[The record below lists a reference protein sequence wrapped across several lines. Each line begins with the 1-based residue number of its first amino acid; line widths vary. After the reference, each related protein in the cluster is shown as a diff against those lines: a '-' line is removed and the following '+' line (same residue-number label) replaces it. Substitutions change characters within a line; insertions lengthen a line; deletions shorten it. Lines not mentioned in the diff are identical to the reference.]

1 MSGFSSRALRI
12 LCDLGG
18 QRLLTAKIAKNCP
31 YGRKVYEAGHSS
43 WRHSPH
49 HLDWRVRSIL
59 QKRALRFVF
68 AANVISML
76 GSGMN
81 AAAVAWYILQATHSE
96 VALGTF
102 AVVQT
107 IPAMLMLPFTGVI
120 IDREDRRRLVM
131 MLDAARAVIILTV
144 SLLAFAHRVK
154 VWELY
159 LMNMLVAA
167 GFWMFWPTITA
178 LIQELTPGEEYVHA
192 NTFLLAGV
200 QGGWL
205 MAGSIVGFVYNHIG
219 LGGVLLI
226 DFSTYVVSFLCYF
239 AVRKGRH
246 VVPRPTELQHDLV
259 AAETALE
266 RFGREMR
273 EGVQFLRGRRSLIL
287 LGVGW
292 AMFLGAMMTG
302 IVVTPP
308 LSDKVFH
315 AGAVGYG
322 WLNAGWGTG
331 AFVSAL
337 FAPWI
342 IATFQARR
350 AIAISLGLLAICM
363 SVAPLAP
370 ALALAVLIYGFM
382 GSARGINGIA
392 MNTCL
397 MEQVPPHFMG
407 RVQNAFNFAGTSLQI
422 ALALTVGAVSQFN
435 LVAGFAIIG
444 MVYAVGFVTAV
455 WPSAAAV
462 VQEASPAD

>member
-1 MSGFSSRALRI
+1 M
-12 LCDLGG
+12 
-18 QRLLTAKIAKNCP
+18 
-31 YGRKVYEAGHSS
+31 
-43 WRHSPH
+43 
-49 HLDWRVRSIL
+49 RSIL
-59 QKRALRFVF
+59 QKPALRFVF

-96 VALGTF
+96 IALGTF
-102 AVVQT
+102 AVLQT

-131 MLDAARAVIILTV
+131 WLDALRAVIILAV
-144 SLLAFAHRVK
+144 SILAFMGKAK
-154 VWELY
+154 IWELY
-159 LMNMLVAA
+159 LMNTLVAA

-178 LIQELTPGEEYVHA
+178 LIQELTPGEEFVHA

-205 MAGSIVGFVYNHIG
+205 IAGSIVGFVYNRIG

-226 DFSTYVVSFLCYF
+226 DFSTYLVSFLCYF

-246 VVPRPTELQHDLV
+246 VVPRPAELRADIV
-259 AAETALE
+259 AAETAFE

-273 EGVQFLRGRRSLIL
+273 EGIQFLRGKRKLVL
-287 LGVGW
+287 LGISW
-292 AMFLGAMMTG
+292 ALFLAAMMTG
-302 IVVTPP
+302 VVVTPP

-337 FAPWI
+337 YAPWF
-342 IATFQARR
+342 IASLGARR
-350 AIAISLGLLAICM
+350 SIAISMGLLTIGM
-363 SVAPLAP
+363 ILAPLSP
-370 ALALAVLIYGFM
+370 MLAIAVFIYGMM
-382 GSARGINGIA
+382 GSARGVSGVAIN
-392 MNTCL
+392 TSL

-407 RVQNAFNFAGTSLQI
+407 RVQNTFYFAGTALQI
-422 ALALTVGAVSQFN
+422 CLALVVGAVAQVS
-435 LVAGFAIIG
+435 LVAGFSVIG
-444 MVYAVGFVTAV
+444 LVYAVAFVSASWPVTAPV
-455 WPSAAAV
+455 TVS
-462 VQEASPAD
+462 EATPVE

>member
-1 MSGFSSRALRI
+1 MRA
-12 LCDLGG
+12 
-18 QRLLTAKIAKNCP
+18 
-31 YGRKVYEAGHSS
+31 
-43 WRHSPH
+43 
-49 HLDWRVRSIL
+49 IL
-59 QKRALRFVF
+59 QKRALRYVF

-96 VALGTF
+96 MALGAF

-131 MLDAARAVIILTV
+131 LLDAVRAIIILAV
-144 SLLAFAHRVK
+144 SMLAFAGKVK

-159 LMNMLVAA
+159 LMNTLVAA

-178 LIQELTPGEEYVHA
+178 LIQELTPGEEFVHA

-205 MAGSIVGFVYNHIG
+205 IAGAIVGFVYNHIG

-226 DFSTYVVSFLCYF
+226 DFSTYLVSFLCYF

-246 VVPRPTELQHDLV
+246 VVPRPAELRADLI

-266 RFGREMR
+266 RFVREMR
-273 EGVQFLRGRRSLIL
+273 EGIQFLRGRPKIVL
-287 LGVGW
+287 LGISW
-292 AMFLGAMMTG
+292 ALFLSAMLTG
-302 IVVTPP
+302 VVVTPP

-331 AFVSAL
+331 AFLSAL
-337 FAPWI
+337 YAPQV
-342 IATFQARR
+342 IAWLSARR
-350 AIAISLGLLAICM
+350 SIAVSMGLLAMCM
-363 SVAPLAP
+363 IMAPLSP
-370 ALALAVLIYGFM
+370 WLAIAVATYGLM
-382 GSARGINGIA
+382 GSARGVSGVA
-392 MNTCL
+392 MNTSI

-407 RVQNAFNFAGTSLQI
+407 RVQNTFYFAGTAMQVL
-422 ALALTVGAVSQFN
+422 LAITVGAVAQYN
-435 LVAGFAIIG
+435 LVAGFSIIG
-444 MVYAVGFVTAV
+444 LVYAAAFVSAS
-455 WPSAAAV
+455 WPVAASTPV
-462 VQEASPAD
+462 PEASPAE

>member
-1 MSGFSSRALRI
+1 M
-12 LCDLGG
+12 
-18 QRLLTAKIAKNCP
+18 
-31 YGRKVYEAGHSS
+31 
-43 WRHSPH
+43 
-49 HLDWRVRSIL
+49 RSIL
-59 QKRALRFVF
+59 QKPALRFVF

-96 VALGTF
+96 IALGTF
-102 AVVQT
+102 AVLQT

-131 MLDAARAVIILTV
+131 WLDALRAVIILTV
-144 SLLAFAHRVK
+144 SILAFTGKAK
-154 VWELY
+154 IWELY

-178 LIQELTPGEEYVHA
+178 LIQELTPGEEFVHA

-205 MAGSIVGFVYNHIG
+205 IAGSIVGFVYNRIG

-226 DFSTYVVSFLCYF
+226 DFSTYLVSFLCYF

-246 VVPRPTELQHDLV
+246 IVPRPDELRADLV
-259 AAETALE
+259 AAETAFE
-266 RFGREMR
+266 RFVREMR
-273 EGVQFLRGRRSLIL
+273 EGIQFLRGKRKLVL
-287 LGVGW
+287 LGISW
-292 AMFLGAMMTG
+292 ALFLAAMMTG
-302 IVVTPP
+302 VVVTPP

-337 FAPWI
+337 YAPWF
-342 IATFQARR
+342 IASLGARR
-350 AIAISLGLLAICM
+350 SIAISMGLLTICM
-363 SVAPLAP
+363 ILAPLSP
-370 ALALAVLIYGFM
+370 MLAVAVFIYGMM
-382 GSARGINGIA
+382 GSARGVSGVAIN
-392 MNTCL
+392 TSL

-407 RVQNAFNFAGTSLQI
+407 RVQNTFYFAGTALQI
-422 ALALTVGAVSQFN
+422 CLALVVGAVAQVS
-435 LVAGFAIIG
+435 LVAGFSVIG
-444 MVYAVGFVTAV
+444 LVYAVAFVSAS
-455 WPSAAAV
+455 WPMAAPV
-462 VQEASPAD
+462 TVSEATPVE

>member
-1 MSGFSSRALRI
+1 M
-12 LCDLGG
+12 
-18 QRLLTAKIAKNCP
+18 
-31 YGRKVYEAGHSS
+31 
-43 WRHSPH
+43 
-49 HLDWRVRSIL
+49 RSIL
-59 QKRALRFVF
+59 QKPALRFVF

-96 VALGTF
+96 IALGTF
-102 AVVQT
+102 AVLQT

-131 MLDAARAVIILTV
+131 WLDALRAVIILAV
-144 SLLAFAHRVK
+144 SILAFMGKAK
-154 VWELY
+154 IWELY
-159 LMNMLVAA
+159 LMNTLVAA

-178 LIQELTPGEEYVHA
+178 LIQELTPGEEFVHA

-205 MAGSIVGFVYNHIG
+205 IAGSIVGFVYNRIG

-226 DFSTYVVSFLCYF
+226 DFSTYLVSFLCYF

-246 VVPRPTELQHDLV
+246 VVPRPAELRADIV
-259 AAETALE
+259 AAETAFE

-273 EGVQFLRGRRSLIL
+273 EGIQFLRGKRKLVL
-287 LGVGW
+287 LGISW
-292 AMFLGAMMTG
+292 ALFLAAMMTG
-302 IVVTPP
+302 VVVTPP

-337 FAPWI
+337 YAPWF
-342 IATFQARR
+342 IASLGARR
-350 AIAISLGLLAICM
+350 SIAISMGLLTICM
-363 SVAPLAP
+363 ILAPLSP
-370 ALALAVLIYGFM
+370 MLAVAVFIYGMM
-382 GSARGINGIA
+382 GSARGVSGVAIN
-392 MNTCL
+392 TSL

-407 RVQNAFNFAGTSLQI
+407 RVQNTFYFAGTALQI
-422 ALALTVGAVSQFN
+422 CLALVVGAVAQVS
-435 LVAGFAIIG
+435 LVAGFSVIG
-444 MVYAVGFVTAV
+444 LVYAVAFVSAS
-455 WPSAAAV
+455 WPVAAPV
-462 VQEASPAD
+462 TVSEATPVE